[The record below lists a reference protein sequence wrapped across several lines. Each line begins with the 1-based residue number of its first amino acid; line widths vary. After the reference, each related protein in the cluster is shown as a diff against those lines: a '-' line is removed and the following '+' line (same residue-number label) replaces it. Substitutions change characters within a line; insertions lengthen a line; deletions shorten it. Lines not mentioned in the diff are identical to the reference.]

1 MKFCNAK
8 RKVWYIFARI
18 QIVSAGFE
26 KLKSLSQLNI
36 DKNYILA
43 KVRGFNDVIED
54 LTKCSKEGEFCLGY
68 GTNIKPCCDG
78 LECTG
83 FPIKKCEVPQ
93 GRILK
98 NQRTIILQPFFFLSI
113 IYH

>member
-1 MKFCNAK
+1 MSKP
-8 RKVWYIFARI
+8 
-18 QIVSAGFE
+18 
-26 KLKSLSQLNI
+26 SQLNI

-98 NQRTIILQPFFFLSI
+98 NQRTIILQFFFLSI